1 MASNGVDPPQPSEPP
16 VRLTLPPTSRPL
28 DLLPPRLNSQHGQ
41 SAPTFEPSA
50 PDDLPQSQPMTASH
64 STSSQNP
71 DADNDESNAAG
82 PYGTRSRNRGPR
94 INYADDK
101 ELDQEIEAAGR
112 MPKTSSRKSAAASAP
127 AASSSNGFSAVNSAN
142 AVNDDSGFHGASANA
157 VATVAA
163 PAPSKKRKQPGGGSA
178 AASGSST
185 PFALG
190 PRRAPAQSA
199 HYVVS
204 NLLSFTKC
212 SGRLNS
218 KKQLVAD
225 DGTTLQANGMLHF
238 HPSSTSLTIYQTL
251 STPYANHLANP
262 TTLLVS
268 WNSSTRTTILK
279 RPSTQFESIGF
290 TDPGTL
296 LDEFK
301 IQD

>member
-1 MASNGVDPPQPSEPP
+1 MAANGVDPPPPSEPP
-16 VRLTLPPTSRPL
+16 LRLTLPPTSRPL

-41 SAPTFEPSA
+41 SAPTFEPPA
-50 PDDLPQSQPMTASH
+50 PEDLPQSQPMTATPSA
-64 STSSQNP
+64 SSQNP
-71 DADNDESNAAG
+71 DADNDDSNAAG

-112 MPKTSSRKSAAASAP
+112 MPKTSSRKSAAANVP
-127 AASSSNGFSAVNSAN
+127 TASSSNGFSAVNTAS
-142 AVNDDSGFHGASANA
+142 AVNGDNGSHGAPTNA

-204 NLLSFTKC
+204 NMLSFTKC
-212 SGRLNS
+212 SSRLNS

-225 DGTTLQANGMLHF
+225 DGTILQANGTLHF
-238 HPSSTSLTIYQTL
+238 HLSCTLLTSYQILPT
-251 STPYANHLANP
+251 SCANHLANL
-262 TTLLVS
+262 TTLLAS
-268 WNSSTRTTILK
+268 WNSFTPATILMH
-279 RPSTQFESIGF
+279 PSTQSA
-290 TDPGTL
+290 
-296 LDEFK
+296 
-301 IQD
+301 